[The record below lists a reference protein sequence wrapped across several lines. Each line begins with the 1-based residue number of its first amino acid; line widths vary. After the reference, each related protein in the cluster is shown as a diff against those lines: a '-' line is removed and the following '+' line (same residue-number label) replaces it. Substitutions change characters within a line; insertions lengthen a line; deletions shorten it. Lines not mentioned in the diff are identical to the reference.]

1 LGRGATNRAHVT
13 RVQCEVLGEYV
24 LSAAVVTT
32 FRAEVLGR
40 GTDDGVR
47 TTQVQCEILGEQ
59 VVPTIR
65 VTLLDSEVLGNGD
78 NDRLQAT
85 QVQCEVLG
93 EPTVPSLRVTA
104 LGLEVLGSVEAPDVR
119 VTQVQCEVLG
129 EESVP
134 GIRVTAVATE
144 ILGSAEIAA
153 VRATQVQC
161 EILGEWFVPTLHVT
175 ALGSEVLGRGNTNR
189 IQSTQIQCEVL
200 GEFGPPELRVTTLLL
215 ELLADA
221 PSYGLGMIY
230 YGTLV
235 QADSYF
241 ASRLHESAW
250 SDADPADR
258 PKALWAA
265 TQIIDALNYKGC
277 KHSVYTLLQANPS
290 AGQDDIRAAEARQPL
305 EFPRGA
311 DTVVPDAIRVASY
324 EIAYALLDG
333 KDPELELENLAVST
347 MGYGAVKTSY
357 ERSQVPIEHIINM
370 VPSSVAWRLL
380 KPFLRDSDAL
390 KLLRLS

>member
-1 LGRGATNRAHVT
+1 
-13 RVQCEVLGEYV
+13 
-24 LSAAVVTT
+24 
-32 FRAEVLGR
+32 
-40 GTDDGVR
+40 
-47 TTQVQCEILGEQ
+47 
-59 VVPTIR
+59 
-65 VTLLDSEVLGNGD
+65 
-78 NDRLQAT
+78 
-85 QVQCEVLG
+85 
-93 EPTVPSLRVTA
+93 
-104 LGLEVLGSVEAPDVR
+104 
-119 VTQVQCEVLG
+119 
-129 EESVP
+129 
-134 GIRVTAVATE
+134 
-144 ILGSAEIAA
+144 LGSAEIAA

-161 EILGEWFVPTLHVT
+161 EILGERFVPTLHVT
-175 ALGSEVLGRGNTNR
+175 ALGAETLGQGNTNR
-189 IQSTQIQCEVL
+189 VQSTQIQGEVL

-221 PSYGLGMIY
+221 PYYGLGMIY

-277 KHSVYTLLQANPS
+277 KHGVYTLLQANPS
-290 AGQDDIRAAEARQPL
+290 ATQEQIRAAEASQPL

-311 DTVVPDAIRVASY
+311 DTEGPEAVRIAEY
-324 EIAYALLDG
+324 EIAHALLDG
-333 KDPELELENLAVST
+333 KDPELELENLAVSA

-357 ERSQVPIEHIINM
+357 ERSQLPIEHIVNM

-390 KLLRLS
+390 KLSRLS

>member
-1 LGRGATNRAHVT
+1 MTLRATRAALEILGHGATERLSATRAAAEVLGLGATNRTHIT
-13 RVQCEVLGEYV
+13 RIQCEVLGEYV
-24 LSAAVVTT
+24 CPTAVVTAV
-32 FRAEVLGR
+32 RGEVLGR
-40 GTDDGVR
+40 GSTDGIR
-47 TTQVQCEILGEQ
+47 TAQVQCEILGEQ
-59 VVPTIR
+59 FVPTIR
-65 VTLLDSEVLGNGD
+65 VTLLDSEVLGHGE
-78 NDRLQAT
+78 NDGLQAT
-85 QVQCEVLG
+85 QIQCEVLG
-93 EPTVPSLRVTA
+93 EPTVPGLRVTA
-104 LGLEVLGSVEAPDVR
+104 VD
-119 VTQVQCEVLG
+119 C
-129 EESVP
+129 
-134 GIRVTAVATE
+134 E
-144 ILGSAEIAA
+144 ILGSSEAAA

-161 EILGEWFVPTLHVT
+161 EILGERCVPTLRLT
-175 ALGSEVLGRGNTNR
+175 ALGSEVLGRGNTDR
-189 IQSTQIQCEVL
+189 IHNTQVQCEVL
-200 GEFGPPELRVTTLLL
+200 GEFGRPELRVTTLVL

-265 TQIIDALNYKGC
+265 TQIIDAFNYKGC

-290 AGQDDIRAAEARQPL
+290 AGQDDIRAAEVSQPL

-311 DTVVPDAIRVASY
+311 DTEVPEAVRIAAY
-324 EIAYALLDG
+324 EIAHALLDG
-333 KDPELELENLAVST
+333 KDPELELENLAVNA

-357 ERSQVPIEHIINM
+357 ERSQLPIEHIINL

>member
-1 LGRGATNRAHVT
+1 MTVRATRAALEILGRGATTRLNASRAAAEVLGRGATNRTHVT

-24 LSAAVVTT
+24 LPAGVVTT

-40 GTDDGVR
+40 GATDGIQ
-47 TTQVQCEILGEQ
+47 T
-59 VVPTIR
+59 
-65 VTLLDSEVLGNGD
+65 
-78 NDRLQAT
+78 T

-104 LGLEVLGSVEAPDVR
+104 VGSEILGSVEAPSVR
-119 VTQVQCEVLG
+119 ATQVQCEILG

-134 GIRVTAVATE
+134 GIRVTAVASE

-161 EILGEWFVPTLHVT
+161 EILGEWFVPALHVT

-189 IQSTQIQCEVL
+189 IQSTQIQCEIL
-200 GEFGPPELRVTTLLL
+200 GAFGPPELRVTTLIL
-215 ELLADA
+215 ELLADS

-235 QADSYF
+235 EADSYF

-265 TQIIDALNYKGC
+265 RQIIDALNFKGY
-277 KHSVYTLLQANPS
+277 KHSVYTLLKANPS
-290 AGQDDIRAAEARQPL
+290 AGQEDIRAAEASQPL

-311 DTVVPDAIRVASY
+311 DTEVPEAIRIAEY
-324 EIAYALLDG
+324 EIAHALLDG
-333 KDPELELENLAVST
+333 KDPELELENLAISA
-347 MGYGAVKTSY
+347 MGYGSVKTSY
-357 ERSQVPIEHIINM
+357 ERSQLPIEHIINL

-380 KPFLRDSDAL
+380 KPFLRDSDAI
-390 KLLRLS
+390 KLSRLS